1 MNTDDEFYAK
11 YLRAEGGR
19 QYLLAKVEDLEKEIS
34 ELQAKIH
41 ELMHRVHQAQGQS
54 EYWQNLHARQS

>member
-1 MNTDDEFYAK
+1 MS
-11 YLRAEGGR
+11 EGGR

-34 ELQAKIH
+34 ELKAKIH
-41 ELMHRVHQAQGQS
+41 ELMHQVHQAQGQS